1 MSFRNKTEPVPEHRK
16 YLRLDT
22 VFPVQFRLEDLDGQ
36 TFLSSWLQGFTN
48 NISRGG
54 ICLFIN
60 NIGPEP
66 LKLIKEK
73 KCKLSLEIDIPI
85 SKKAIPA
92 QASIVWFKETSE
104 GKHKPEGSGL
114 ATDSQSH
121 KCQVGLNYDRI
132 SAKQNNQLMRY
143 AWLKKLF
150 IPAAL
155 SALVVVTLI
164 LGINSYI
171 NLSLTQSNKL
181 LVEKLASVL
190 KDSSLAKQ
198 KIEEIAA
205 QRQDLQ
211 LKLQVLEE
219 RIKSITSQKAKTEAT
234 NLNQIKQLNESIAAL
249 TAEKLILEAKLT
261 DALRT
266 ENVAVKEL
274 SKLDEKKV
282 VLEKA
287 NFDKMYQWLKV
298 HQNNRTGL
306 VSSFEG
312 DQDIANWSFT
322 YDLALLIQAYTYFE
336 DFGRAKKILDFFA
349 HDAKRE
355 NGWFL
360 NAYYVNDGGP
370 AEFVMH
376 CGPNIWVGLAIMQ
389 YMHRTQDG
397 SYLDLAENIA
407 RTIINL
413 QNTDNEGGIRG
424 GPNVEWYSTEH
435 NLDAYA
441 FFNMLAQVTGKKIY
455 SLAAQKTVTWLLA
468 HTYDRPD
475 LPVKRGKG
483 DSTIATDTY
492 AWSIAAIGPQKLQEL
507 GMDPDK
513 IMEFVEENC
522 GVEANFLRLNG
533 QSVKIKGFDFAPQ
546 LHTARGGV
554 VSSEWTA
561 QMVVSYKIMEDFYS
575 KKGQMDRA
583 VNYGKKAQLYLSQLG
598 NMIISSSSPSG
609 QGEGCLPYATLDYV
623 DTGHGWMT
631 PKGSHTGSVSG
642 TTYTLFA
649 YYGFNPLELKE

>member
-1 MSFRNKTEPVPEHRK
+1 MLFKNKVKPDIEQRK

-22 VFPVQFRLEDLDGQ
+22 VFPVQFRLEDLDGK

-60 NIGPEP
+60 NISPEL

-85 SKKAIPA
+85 SKKVIPA
-92 QASIVWFKETSE
+92 QTSIVWFKEFSG
-104 GKHKPEGSGL
+104 GK
-114 ATDSQSH
+114 H

-132 SAKQNNQLMRY
+132 SAKQNNALMRY

-155 SALVVVTLI
+155 SVIAVITLI
-164 LGINSYI
+164 LGINSYL
-171 NLSLTQSNKL
+171 NFTLTQSNKL
-181 LVEKLASVL
+181 LVERLASVL
-190 KDSSLAKQ
+190 KDSRLAKQ
-198 KIEEIAA
+198 KIEEIVA

-211 LKLQVLEE
+211 LKLKALEE
-219 RIKSITSQKAKTEAT
+219 RIKSIESQKDQTEAS
-234 NLNQIKQLNESIAAL
+234 NLNQIKQLNASIAAL
-249 TAEKLILEAKLT
+249 TAERFVLEAKLT
-261 DALRT
+261 DALRV

-282 VLEKA
+282 ALENA
-287 NFDKMYQWLKV
+287 NFDKMYQWLKI
-298 HQNNRTGL
+298 HQNSRSGL
-306 VSSFEG
+306 VASFEG
-312 DQDIANWSFT
+312 DKDIANWSFT
-322 YDLALLIQAYTYFE
+322 YDLALLIQAYTYFG
-336 DFGRAKKILDFFA
+336 DFDRAKKILDFFA
-349 HDAKRE
+349 HEAKRE

-360 NAYYVNDGGP
+360 NAYYVNDGAP
-370 AEFVMH
+370 AEFVMRS
-376 CGPNIWVGLAIMQ
+376 GPNIWVGLAITQ
-389 YMHRTQDG
+389 YTQRTEDK

-413 QNTDNEGGIRG
+413 QNTDSEGGIRG
-424 GPNVEWYSTEH
+424 GPEIEWYSTEH

-441 FFNMLAQVTGKKIY
+441 FFNMLAEVTGKKKY
-455 SLAAQKTVTWLLA
+455 SQASQKTINWILR
-468 HTYDRPD
+468 HTYDRQD

-492 AWSIAAIGPQKLQEL
+492 AWSIAAIGPQKLKDL

-561 QMVVSYKIMEDFYS
+561 QMVVAYKIMEDFYS
-575 KKGQMDRA
+575 KKGDLDRA
-583 VNYGKKAQLYLSQLG
+583 VNYGKKAKLYLSQLG
-598 NMIISSSSPSG
+598 NMIISSASPSG

-642 TTYTLFA
+642 TIYTLFA

>member
-1 MSFRNKTEPVPEHRK
+1 MLFKNKTNPAVEQRK

-22 VFPVQFRLEDLDGQ
+22 VFPVQFRLEELDGAIP
-36 TFLSSWLQGFTN
+36 LSGWLQGFTN

-60 NIGPEP
+60 NIDQE
-66 LKLIKEK
+66 LFKLIKEK

-85 SKKAIPA
+85 SKKPISA
-92 QASIVWFKETSE
+92 QTSIVWVQEAHE
-104 GKHKPEGSGL
+104 GNRKYM
-114 ATDSQSH
+114 
-121 KCQVGLNYDRI
+121 VGLNYDHI
-132 SAKQNNQLMRY
+132 PVSQNNMLMRY
-143 AWLKKLF
+143 SWFRKLF
-150 IPAAL
+150 VPLSLSIVAL
-155 SALVVVTLI
+155 LI
-164 LGINSYI
+164 LILSINSYL
-171 NLSLTQSNKL
+171 NFTLTCSNKL

-190 KDSSLAKQ
+190 KDSGLAKQ
-198 KIEEIAA
+198 KIEKIIA

-211 LKLQVLEE
+211 VNLRSLEE
-219 RIKSITSQKAKTEAT
+219 RIKSLGSQKTQIET
-234 NLNQIKQLNESIAAL
+234 INPDRIKQLNESVAVL
-249 TAEKLILEAKLT
+249 TVEKLALEAKLT
-261 DALRT
+261 EALHT
-266 ENVAVKEL
+266 ENFAVKEL

-282 VLEKA
+282 QLQKA
-287 NFDKMYQWLKV
+287 ILDKMYQWLKV

-336 DFGRAKKILDFFA
+336 DFDRAKKILDFFA

-360 NAYYVNDGGP
+360 NAYYSDDGGP
-370 AEFVMH
+370 AEFIMH
-376 CGPNIWVGLAIMQ
+376 SGPNLWVGIAIMQ
-389 YMHRTQDG
+389 YMQKSKDR
-397 SYLDLAENIA
+397 SYLDLAQSIA
-407 RTIINL
+407 YPIISL
-413 QNTDNEGGIRG
+413 QNADTDGGIRG

-441 FFNMLAQVTGKKIY
+441 FFNMLAKVTGKKVY
-455 SLAAQKTVTWLLA
+455 TQAALKAINWLLA

-507 GMDPDK
+507 GMNPDK

-522 GVEANFLRLNG
+522 GVEAGFLKPGGEN
-533 QSVKIKGFDFAPQ
+533 VTIKGFDFAPQ
-546 LHTARGGV
+546 LHLARGCI

-575 KKGQMDRA
+575 KGADQAKAAIYRE
-583 VNYGKKAQLYLSQLG
+583 KAQMYLNELG
-598 NMIISSSSPSG
+598 NMVISSASPSG
-609 QGEGCLPYATLDYV
+609 QGQGCLPYATQDHV

-642 TTYTLFA
+642 TVYALFA

>member
-1 MSFRNKTEPVPEHRK
+1 MLFKNKTGPAGEQRK

-22 VFPVQFRLEDLDGQ
+22 VFPVQFRLEDLDGE

-85 SKKAIPA
+85 NKKAIPA
-92 QASIVWFKETSE
+92 QASIVWFKEISG
-104 GKHKPEGSGL
+104 GK
-114 ATDSQSH
+114 H

-132 SAKQNNQLMRY
+132 SASQNNALMRY

-150 IPAAL
+150 IPVSL
-155 SALVVVTLI
+155 SALVVITLI
-164 LGINSYI
+164 LGINSYL
-171 NLSLTQSNKL
+171 NFTLTRSNKL

-198 KIEEIAA
+198 RIEEIVA

-211 LKLQVLEE
+211 LKLKALEE
-219 RIKSITSQKAKTEAT
+219 RIKSITSQKAQTEAS
-234 NLNQIKQLNESIAAL
+234 NLSQIKQLNEAIAAL
-249 TAEKLILEAKLT
+249 TTEKLVLETKLT

-274 SKLDEKKV
+274 SRLDEKKV

-336 DFGRAKKILDFFA
+336 DFDRAKKILDFFA
-349 HDAKRE
+349 HNAKRE
-355 NGWFL
+355 DGWFL
-360 NAYYVNDGGP
+360 NAYYVNDGLP

-376 CGPNIWVGLAIMQ
+376 CGPNIWVGLAVMQ
-389 YMHRTQDG
+389 YTQRTQDR

-413 QNTDNEGGIRG
+413 QNTDGDGGIRG

-455 SLAAQKTVTWLLA
+455 ALAAQKTITWLLE

-561 QMVVSYKIMEDFYS
+561 QMVVAYKIMEDFYS
-575 KKGQMDRA
+575 RNGDRHRA
-583 VNYGKKAQLYLSQLG
+583 VNYGKKAQMYLSQLG

-609 QGEGCLPYATLDYV
+609 QGEGCLPYATLDFV

-649 YYGFNPLELKE
+649 YYGFNPLELKQ